1 MKARICARAKRALL
15 FLSLVTSASMAV
27 AGGSSP
33 CDEIAKEVSA
43 AVTKDPAKVL
53 MIVEDALVI
62 NETCACEVV
71 KAAILAANADKSTVQ
86 QIVQTAL
93 AVAPKMSAVINEC
106 ANAVSPGSTDSLATA
121 STEPT
126 SGGKGAREVLPPTPP
141 ADTESSDFGSG
152 WATNIR
158 GIYLI
163 QPAAGGFVS
172 TDTSG
177 EDDHSEKKSKDGKS
191 SKNDDDANDDDD
203 TSNRANSRRT
213 RNLVALSPA
222 KAVP

>member
-1 MKARICARAKRALL
+1 MKAQISAHATGALL
-15 FLSLVTSASMAV
+15 FFSLVTANPLAM
-27 AGGSSP
+27 AGGSSA
-33 CDEIAKEVSA
+33 CDDIAKDVSE
-43 AVTKDPAKVL
+43 AVSKDPAKVL

-71 KAAILAANADKSTVQ
+71 KAAILGANADKATVQ

-93 AVAPKMSAVINEC
+93 AVAPKMSAVISEC
-106 ANAVSPGSTDSLATA
+106 ANAVSPGSADSLAATVA
-121 STEPT
+121 AEET
-126 SGGKGAREVLPPTPP
+126 SGGKGAKNVLPPSQS
-141 ADTESSDFGSG
+141 AETEGSDFGAA

-158 GIYLI
+158 GIYLV
-163 QPAAGGFVS
+163 QPAAAGFVTTTGDS
-172 TDTSG
+172 
-177 EDDHSEKKSKDGKS
+177 EDDQGDGKKSGKGGDGA
-191 SKNDDDANDDDD
+191 DDDDD